1 MMIKLLGCLTILM
14 CSTAAGYLLA
24 SGYTRRVRELRIFQ
38 HALQSLESEILF
50 TSTPLPQAVQRT
62 AAKLDSPMDRLF
74 GSFGRM
80 LEQRTG
86 HTAGEVWD
94 VAVDQARRFLCLD
107 REDLDIVR
115 DFGKNLGSTDK
126 ANQEKNFQLVK
137 FQLEVQLAKA
147 EEKRRRNEKMC
158 KNLGFLLGAAL
169 VILLV

>member
-1 MMIKLLGCLTILM
+1 MMIKLIGCLTILF

-24 SGYTRRVRELRIFQ
+24 SGYTKRVRELRIFQ
-38 HALQSLESEILF
+38 HALQSLESEIMF
-50 TSTPLPQAVQRT
+50 TSTPLPQAVKKT
-62 AAKLDSPMDRLF
+62 AVRLESPMDRMF
-74 GSFGRM
+74 GFFGNM

-86 HTAGEVWD
+86 HTAGEVWNM
-94 VAVDQARRFLCLD
+94 ALDQARDFLCLD
-107 REDLDIVR
+107 REDLEIIR

-147 EEKRRRNEKMC
+147 EEKRRRNEKLC

-169 VILLV
+169 VTLLV